1 MNKPIKIHG
10 LLGQKLSHSFSKKY
24 FTEKFAVEKIENSL
38 YENFEL
44 NDVGEFTKLI
54 ASNKNISGLNVT
66 IPYKETIISFLDSLT
81 EDAQKIGA
89 VNTIQFLNGKTI
101 GHNTDVI
108 GFEKSLLPLLK
119 NHHQNALILGTGG
132 AAKAVQFV
140 LEKLNISFKY
150 VSRKKANNQ
159 LIYTDLN
166 EEIIEK
172 YTLIINTTPLGM
184 FPKIDD
190 LPNLPYQFISE
201 KHLVY
206 DLIYNP
212 LESAF
217 LKKAKAQGAVVK
229 NGLEM
234 LQLQAEE
241 SWNIWNL

>member
-1 MNKPIKIHG
+1 MTKPYKTFG
-10 LLGQKLSHSFSKKY
+10 LIGEKLTHSFSKNY
-24 FTEKFAVEKIENSL
+24 FTEKFEKETISDAI
-38 YENFEL
+38 YQNFEL
-44 NDVGEFTKLI
+44 NNIEQFIGLI
-54 ASNKNISGLNVT
+54 NLNSNIVGLNVT
-66 IPYKETIISFLDSLT
+66 IPFKESVIPFLDKLSK
-81 EDAQKIGA
+81 DAQKIGA

-150 VSRKKANNQ
+150 VSRKKAKEH
-159 LIYTDLN
+159 LLYTDLN

-184 FPKIDD
+184 FPKIDN
-190 LPNLPYQFISE
+190 LPNLPYQFISK

-212 LESAF
+212 LETAF
-217 LKKAKAQGAVVK
+217 LQKAKAQGATIK

-234 LQLQAEE
+234 LQIQAEE
-241 SWNIWNL
+241 SWKIWNL

>member
-1 MNKPIKIHG
+1 MRKFG
-10 LLGQKLSHSFSKKY
+10 LIGYPLGHSFSKKY
-24 FTEKFAVEKIENSL
+24 FEAKFEKEGIKDCLYDL
-38 YENFEL
+38 YEIEDITLFPKIVKENPEL
-44 NDVGEFTKLI
+44 IGM
-54 ASNKNISGLNVT
+54 NVT
-66 IPYKETIISFLDSLT
+66 IPYKEKVIPYLDQL
-81 EDAQKIGA
+81 DPACQKIGA

-150 VSRKKANNQ
+150 VSRKKAKEH
-159 LIYTDLN
+159 LLYTDLN

-184 FPKIDD
+184 FPKIDN
-190 LPNLPYQFISE
+190 LPNLPYQFISK

-212 LESAF
+212 LETAF
-217 LKKAKAQGAVVK
+217 LQKAKAQGATIK

-234 LQLQAEE
+234 LQIQAEE
-241 SWNIWNL
+241 SWKIWNL

>member
-1 MNKPIKIHG
+1 MNKHIKTYG
-10 LLGQKLSHSFSKKY
+10 LLGKKLSHSFSKKY

-66 IPYKETIISFLDSLT
+66 IPYKETIIPFLDSLT

-172 YTLIINTTPLGM
+172 HTLIINTTPLGM
-184 FPKIDD
+184 FPKIDE
-190 LPNLPYQFISE
+190 LPQLPYQFISE

-241 SWNIWNL
+241 SWNVWNL